1 MSDEL
6 YDIQKDRDRWKT
18 NAVDFAQTSREITNK
33 LILERNEARQ
43 ERDDLKSLLDEAI
56 ADRNAWFRVA
66 DMFYLCVDGASEEY
80 VRAFSKYHLERHEPH
95 QNVSKANLFRALE
108 ACANEIARLQKIC
121 DDLYNGRSGA
131 FDRLDSAM
139 LAYEEYVSHENKKT
153 N

>member
-6 YDIQKDRDRWKT
+6 YDTQKDRDRWKT
-18 NAVDFAQTSREITNK
+18 NAIDFAQTSREITNK

-108 ACANEIARLQKIC
+108 ACGNEIARLKQIC

-131 FDRLDSAM
+131 FDRFDSGM
-139 LAYEEYVSHENKKT
+139 QAYEEYTRHENKKA